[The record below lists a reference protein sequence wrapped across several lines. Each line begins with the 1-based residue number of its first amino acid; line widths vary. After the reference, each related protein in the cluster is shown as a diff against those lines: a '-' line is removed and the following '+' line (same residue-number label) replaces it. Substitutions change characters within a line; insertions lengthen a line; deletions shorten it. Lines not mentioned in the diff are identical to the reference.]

1 MAYDRTVFLPIDPD
15 SAFDL
20 VTQPERLRRW
30 CAISARVD
38 LRLGGEFCWTITPRN
53 YAIGNFTEI
62 EPGKHVSFTFG
73 WVNDPNLQPGASK
86 ITITLEPHEE
96 GTNLR
101 LVHEGLTEH
110 QEVEH
115 AEGWNYFL
123 DRLAQFVTTSKATAD
138 PWNASPDNLNELKSA
153 DVALALAQVTLC
165 NVNSSDLLKSTPC
178 PEFNLGQLI
187 DHQYGSI
194 VNIAKSL
201 GIPATGEA
209 DASCEVRLADL
220 SQKIIETFSK
230 RGLDGMLILGTNELP
245 AKIVANILNIELLIH
260 SIDIAKAT
268 GQNYEVS
275 PAVADYVL
283 GLSRQTISPEGRA
296 AGLFGPEISAADS
309 AGNTERLLAF
319 TGRKS

>member
-15 SAFDL
+15 AAFDL

-38 LRLGGEFCWTITPRN
+38 LKLGGEFCWTITPRN

-62 EPGKHVSFTFG
+62 EPGKHVSFSFG
-73 WVNDPNLQPGASK
+73 WVNDPSLQPGASK
-86 ITITLEPHEE
+86 ITVTFEPYEK

-123 DRLAQFVTTSKATAD
+123 DRLVQFVTTSKATAD
-138 PWNASPDNLNELKSA
+138 PWNASPDNLDELKSA
-153 DVALALAQVTLC
+153 DVALALAQVTLF
-165 NVNSSDLLKSTPC
+165 NVKSSDLLNPTPC
-178 PEFNLGQLI
+178 TEFNVQQLI

-194 VNIAKSL
+194 VSIAKSL
-201 GIPATGEA
+201 GIQAMA
-209 DASCEVRLADL
+209 DADATLEVRLADL

-230 RGLDGMLILGTNELP
+230 RGLEGTLALGTNELP

-260 SIDIAKAT
+260 AIDIAKAT
-268 GQNYEVS
+268 GQDYEVS

-296 AGLFGPEISAADS
+296 AGLFGPEISVADS
-309 AGNTERLLAF
+309 ADGTERLLAF
-319 TGRKS
+319 SGRKS